1 MTVAITG
8 ITAALLSKSARQA
21 SRDLLGLAITV
32 LTAPLFVLFYSL
44 IYGDSDVVPFETY
57 VPSLLIFAVIM
68 LIFSSAMSI
77 AREVEGGTLERLRMS
92 PMGPLHY
99 LLATSLFQGLLGA
112 ASVGLTFL
120 SATLL
125 GFQSAGSILLAM
137 LVTAL
142 AALACIGLGVWV
154 ASLAKS
160 VNQAF
165 LIASVFMFLL
175 LLFSG
180 AVFPLPELSALI
192 LFGVS
197 IGPLDLLPTVHAVNA
212 LSDVLILGKGFM
224 EILFSLLAM
233 TLLSAL
239 FFALGWWRFA
249 RKQGNFL
256 SRGAR

>member
-1 MTVAITG
+1 MTSSATS
-8 ITAALLSKSARQA
+8 ITAALLSKAARQQG
-21 SRDLLGLAITV
+21 RDLIGLAITV
-32 LTAPLFVLFYSL
+32 LTAPFFVLLYSL
-44 IYGDSDVVPFETY
+44 VYHDSDVVPFESY

-92 PMGPLHY
+92 PMGPVHY

-112 ASVGLTFL
+112 TSVALTFL
-120 SATLL
+120 CALLL
-125 GFQSAGSILLAM
+125 GFQSAGSVLLAM

-142 AALACIGLGVWV
+142 AAFACIGLGVWV

-180 AVFPLPELSALI
+180 AVFPLPELSTLN
-192 LFGVS
+192 LLGVS
-197 IGPLDLLPTVHAVNA
+197 LGPLDLLPTVHAVNA
-212 LSDVLILGKGFM
+212 LSDVLLLGRG
-224 EILFSLLAM
+224 LLDIGKDLVAM
-233 TLLSAL
+233 AALSTL
-239 FFALGWWRFA
+239 FFTLGWWRFA
-249 RKQGNFL
+249 RRQGNFL